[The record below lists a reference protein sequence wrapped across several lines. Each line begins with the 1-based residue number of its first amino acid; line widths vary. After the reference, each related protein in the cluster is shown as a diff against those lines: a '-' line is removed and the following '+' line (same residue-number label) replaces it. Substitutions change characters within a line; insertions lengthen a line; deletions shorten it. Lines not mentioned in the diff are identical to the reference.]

1 MVKKIR
7 LSVTLTIQ
15 HMDALKEL
23 VNKGAYLDKGEAV
36 RAGIRLVF
44 KQHNLKIMSKPLKDQ
59 YE

>member
-1 MVKKIR
+1 MAKKYR
-7 LSVTLTIQ
+7 LSVTLTSQ
-15 HMDALKEL
+15 HMDALNEL

-44 KQHNLKIMSKPLKDQ
+44 KRHNLEIMSKPLRDQ

>member
-15 HMDALKEL
+15 HMDALNDL
-23 VNKGAYLDKGEAV
+23 VNKGAYLDKGEVV

-44 KQHNLKIMSKPLKDQ
+44 KQHNLEIMSKPLKDK
-59 YE
+59 YD